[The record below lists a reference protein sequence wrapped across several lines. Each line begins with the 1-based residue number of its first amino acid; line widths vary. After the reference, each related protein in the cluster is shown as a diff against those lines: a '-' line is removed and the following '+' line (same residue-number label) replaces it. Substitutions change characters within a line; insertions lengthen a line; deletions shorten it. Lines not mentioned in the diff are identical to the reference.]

1 MKKLF
6 FKRRNCL
13 LGLAVM
19 VCVFAG
25 MLGGLFDYM
34 SPSVNA
40 DEEMLLPPRRNVSV
54 SASVPA
60 VSAVGAVLIDA
71 ETGEVLYEKDAD
83 KKLYP
88 ASTTKILTA
97 LVALEK
103 LDELNLDLSCELI
116 VPIEAQGVE
125 GSSVY
130 LKVGERITMEEL
142 LYGLMLQSGNDAA
155 VAIASCIGGGDG
167 ASGVSNFVDMMNAKA
182 AELGCSGSHF
192 VNPHGLFD
200 ENHYV
205 TARDMAVIGA
215 AAMER
220 DDFRRIVGAEEW
232 SGGVSGRRFE
242 NKNKT
247 ITQYDG
253 ATGIKIGFTRKSG
266 RTLVASAR
274 RGDVEL
280 IAVVLN
286 DGNWFNDAYALLD
299 YGFAILGEEG
309 EDGV

>member
-1 MKKLF
+1 MKKIVIVL
-6 FKRRNCL
+6 CAL
-13 LGLAVM
+13 AGLWGGLAD
-19 VCVFAG
+19 F
-25 MLGGLFDYM
+25 M

-40 DEEMLLPPRRNVSV
+40 DEEMLLPPRQNVSV
-54 SASVPA
+54 ASRVPA
-60 VSAVGAVLIDA
+60 ISAAGAVLMNA
-71 ETGEVLYEKDAD
+71 ETGEILFEKNAD

-88 ASTTKILTA
+88 ASTTKIMTA

-103 LDELNLDLSCELI
+103 LDELGLDLSCEII

-130 LKVGERITMEEL
+130 LKAGERITMEEL

-155 VAIASCIGGGDG
+155 VAIASCVGGSG
-167 ASGVSNFVDMMNAKA
+167 SEGVSNFVDMMNAKA

-200 ENHYV
+200 EVHYV
-205 TARDMAVIGA
+205 TAKDMAVIAA

-220 DDFRRIVGAEEW
+220 EDFRRIASAEEW
-232 SGGVSGRRFE
+232 SGGAAGRRFV

-253 ATGIKIGFTRKSG
+253 ATGIKIGFTKKSG
-266 RTLVASAR
+266 RTLVASAK
-274 RGDVEL
+274 RGEAEL

>member
-1 MKKLF
+1 MKKIVIIL
-6 FKRRNCL
+6 CAL
-13 LGLAVM
+13 AGLWGGLAD
-19 VCVFAG
+19 F
-25 MLGGLFDYM
+25 M

-40 DEEMLLPPRRNVSV
+40 DEEMLLPPRQNVSV

-60 VSAVGAVLIDA
+60 VSAAGAILIDA
-71 ETGEVLYEKDAD
+71 GTGKVLYEKDAD

-103 LDELNLDLSCELI
+103 LDELGLDLSCELV

-130 LKVGERITMEEL
+130 LKAGERITMEEL
-142 LYGLMLQSGNDAA
+142 LYGLMLQSGNDSA
-155 VAIASCIGGGDG
+155 VAIASCIGGG
-167 ASGVSNFVDMMNAKA
+167 SVSNFVDMMNEKA

-192 VNPHGLFD
+192 ANPHGLF
-200 ENHYV
+200 EEEHYV

-215 AAMER
+215 AAMKR
-220 DDFRRIVGAEEW
+220 ADFRQIVGAESWE
-232 SGGVSGRRFE
+232 GGSSGRRFV
-242 NKNKT
+242 NKNKA

-253 ATGIKIGFTRKSG
+253 ATGIKIGFTKKSG
-266 RTLVASAR
+266 RTLVASAK
-274 RGDVEL
+274 RGEAEM

-299 YGFAILGEEG
+299 YGFAIMGEEG

>member
-1 MKKLF
+1 MKK
-6 FKRRNCL
+6 KRFVFL
-13 LGLAVM
+13 MAVM
-19 VCVFAG
+19 MCATAG

-54 SASVPA
+54 SASMPA
-60 VSAVGAVLIDA
+60 VSAAGAILID
-71 ETGEVLYEKDAD
+71 EGSGEVLYEKNAD

-103 LDELNLDLSCELI
+103 LDELGLDLSCELI

-130 LKVGERITMEEL
+130 LKTGERITMEEL

-155 VAIASCIGGGDG
+155 VAIASCIGGSGSG
-167 ASGVSNFVDMMNAKA
+167 GVSNFVEMMNERA
-182 AELGCSGSHF
+182 AELGCGGSHF

-200 ENHYV
+200 EDHYV
-205 TARDMAVIGA
+205 TARDMATIAA
-215 AAMER
+215 AAMKRE
-220 DDFRRIVGAEEW
+220 DFRTIVGAAEW
-232 SGGVSGRRFE
+232 TGGASGRRFV

-247 ITQYDG
+247 ITRYEG
-253 ATGIKIGFTRKSG
+253 ATGVKIGFTKRSG

-274 RGDVEL
+274 RGEVEL
-280 IAVVLN
+280 IAVVLG

-299 YGFAILGEEG
+299 YGFEIVSERGAK
-309 EDGV
+309 DGV